1 MQPSKWD
8 LVLGSRPVPLAEH
21 LLEEAAKL
29 FAKDL
34 AVWPPVVDAFDEATG
49 QALAAVMK
57 ESPPKPDVKLYAEAF
72 RLTRLDL
79 ARDVDAYDDYFRN
92 MRFVEAG
99 LDRGDRPMLLFV
111 SRFMT
116 EQLLGLGEATDGK
129 LSRTRLIDVLERTR
143 RHFFALGGGP
153 AVASPL

>member
-8 LVLGSRPVPLAEH
+8 LVLGSKPVPLVEH
-21 LLEEAAKL
+21 LLDEAAKL

-34 AVWPPVVDAFDEATG
+34 SV
-49 QALAAVMK
+49 
-57 ESPPKPDVKLYAEAF
+57 YAEAF

-92 MRFVEAG
+92 LRFVEAG
-99 LDRGDRPMLLFV
+99 LNRGDRPMLLFV

-116 EQLLGLGEATDGK
+116 EQLLGLGESTEGK
-129 LSRTRLIDVLERTR
+129 LNRTRLIDVLERTR
-143 RHFFALGGGP
+143 RHFFAAGGGP
-153 AVASPL
+153 TAASPL

>member
-8 LVLGSRPVPLAEH
+8 LVLGSKPVPLVEH
-21 LLEEAAKL
+21 LLDEAAKL

-34 AVWPPVVDAFDEATG
+34 LVWPPRIDAFDEATG
-49 QALAAVMK
+49 RTLAGLLVDA
-57 ESPPKPDVKLYAEAF
+57 PPRPDVKLYAEAF

-92 MRFVEAG
+92 QRFVEAG

-116 EQLLGLGEATDGK
+116 EQLLGLGEATEGK
-129 LSRTRLIDVLERTR
+129 LNRPRLIDVLERTR
-143 RHFFALGGGP
+143 RHFFAAGGGP
-153 AVASPL
+153 TASGPL